1 MCEKTKQSEGPKL
14 MCGYGARKRVLFQQ
28 LGAKTNLPM
37 GIIMI
42 NHVKR
47 NNPSQLLRIHL
58 GYLRRHAG
66 CVD

>member
-1 MCEKTKQSEGPKL
+1 
-14 MCGYGARKRVLFQQ
+14 MCGHGARKRALFKQ

-47 NNPSQLLRIHL
+47 NHSSSEFIWVISDVTQAALIDSSTGGEMTNDLS
-58 GYLRRHAG
+58 
-66 CVD
+66 C

>member
-1 MCEKTKQSEGPKL
+1 
-14 MCGYGARKRVLFQQ
+14 MCGYGARKSVLFKQ
-28 LGAKTNLPM
+28 LGAKTNLRM